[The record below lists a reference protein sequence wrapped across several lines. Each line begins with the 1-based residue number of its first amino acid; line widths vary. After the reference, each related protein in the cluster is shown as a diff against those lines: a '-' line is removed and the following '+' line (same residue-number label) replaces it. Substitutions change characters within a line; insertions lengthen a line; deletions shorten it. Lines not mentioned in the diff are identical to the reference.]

1 MTQIPLWGFLGQ
13 NHLETNVLFP
23 SRFCF
28 EHELRAKELSASVKL
43 KIGRQKKKKLKKSR
57 KQSCFS
63 NQYSWQDT
71 IFYLKL
77 LLFS

>member
-43 KIGRQKKKKLKKSR
+43 KIGRQKKKTSKNLESKAVSVINTVGK
-57 KQSCFS
+57 
-63 NQYSWQDT
+63 T
-71 IFYLKL
+71 
-77 LLFS
+77 LFFT

>member
-43 KIGRQKKKKLKKSR
+43 KIGRQKKKKNSKNLESKAVSVINTVGK
-57 KQSCFS
+57 
-63 NQYSWQDT
+63 T
-71 IFYLKL
+71 
-77 LLFS
+77 LFFI